1 MRFGRQNCMRNASLL
16 QAACAVLLLLL
27 AVGPVVAGDAPRLS
41 SRQQDILR
49 ELESFRPTGD
59 SAGGVWMLSRWDTD
73 SGLDGLVALPTAPGN
88 AAARFKLMEDAYPEE
103 KAVLETGGEQS
114 RGVELLL
121 EAADIGRCALTP
133 EYYPEFTSVNAK
145 QPDFSIFRQYLQ
157 ALLRRAETAS
167 TRGDSAEAERCYRAA
182 LICGWHL
189 TTDRSSSIVFVTG
202 LIFKMRA
209 AQGMTSLFLRTGD
222 SRRLGLARAY
232 SENLSGIMRA
242 FVWKANIALGEM
254 DGFACLPAVCRVAL
268 DDAEPFWR
276 KEAVVRL
283 ATLRYGLPDTGAA
296 TVKRHPGWERVA
308 DEALSRVFN
317 TDADPTVRQFALWAA
332 QNVRPDNYA
341 AMRHDFS
348 ALE

>member
-1 MRFGRQNCMRNASLL
+1 MRNVRLL
-16 QAACAVLLLLL
+16 QAACAVLLLFPL
-27 AVGPVVAGDAPRLS
+27 AAALAGQAPVLAMT

-49 ELESFRPTGD
+49 ELEAFRPTGA
-59 SAGGVWMLSRWDTD
+59 AGGGTWMLSRWDTD
-73 SGLDGLVALPTAPGN
+73 SGLADLVPLPTGAGN
-88 AAARFKLMEDAYPEE
+88 AAARFQLLEDVYREE
-103 KAVLETGGEQS
+103 QGILETGGEQS
-114 RGVELLL
+114 RGVQLLL
-121 EAADIGRCALTP
+121 EAADIARCELTP
-133 EYYPEFTSVNAK
+133 EYYPEFTSVNAR
-145 QPDFSIFRQYLQ
+145 QPDFSVFRQYLQ

-167 TRGDSAEAERCYRAA
+167 TGGDSAEAERCYRAA

-222 SRRLGLARAY
+222 SRRLGIARAY
-232 SENLSGIMRA
+232 SDSLSGIMRA

-254 DGFACLPAVCRVAL
+254 DGFACLPAVCLVAVE
-268 DDAEPFWR
+268 DAEPFWR

-283 ATLRYGLPDTGAA
+283 ATLRYGLPDTAGA
-296 TVKRHPGWERVA
+296 TVKRHPGWEYVA
-308 DEALSRVFN
+308 DEVLSRVFN
-317 TDADPTVRQFALWAA
+317 NDPDATVRQFALWAA

>member
-1 MRFGRQNCMRNASLL
+1 MRNTPIL
-16 QAACAVLLLLL
+16 QAACAVLLVLHL
-27 AVGPVVAGDAPRLS
+27 AAGRTGAGQPPAMT

-49 ELESFRPTGD
+49 ELEAFRPAGQGGD
-59 SAGGVWMLSRWDTD
+59 GGVWMISRWDTD
-73 SGLDGLVALPTAPGN
+73 AGLAGLVDLPTGPGN
-88 AAARFKLMEDAYPEE
+88 AAARFQLLEE
-103 KAVLETGGEQS
+103 VYREEQGILESGGEQS

-121 EAADIGRCALTP
+121 EAADIARSSLTP
-133 EYYPEFTSVNAK
+133 EYYPAFTSVDAK
-145 QPDFSIFRQYLQ
+145 QPDFSVFRQYLQ
-157 ALLRRAETAS
+157 ALLRRAETAAAG
-167 TRGDSAEAERCYRAA
+167 GDSAEAERCYRAA
-182 LICGWHL
+182 MVCGWHL

-232 SENLSGIMRA
+232 SDSLSGIMRA

-254 DGFACLPAVCRVAL
+254 DGFACLPAVCLVAL
-268 DDAEPFWR
+268 QDAEPFWR

-283 ATLRYGLPDTGAA
+283 ATLRYGLPDSGGTL
-296 TVKRHPGWERVA
+296 VRRHPGWERVA

-317 TDADPTVRQFALWAA
+317 TDEDATVRQFALWAA
-332 QNVRPDNYA
+332 QNVRPENYA

-348 ALE
+348 GME